1 LIIEKNNTNYKKI
14 MNNYSHIIKNAFISI
29 AIGTYQFYL
38 TNQIINENTKYNQLR
53 ILELETKLLNKK

>member
-1 LIIEKNNTNYKKI
+1 